1 MIGRPRIHLLAV
13 LLLTLP
19 LVSLEVRAQAWP
31 SRPIKIVIPVAA
43 AGAMDPLARAV
54 AARLSEMW
62 KQSVLVEN
70 RVGANG
76 IIGADYVSK
85 AEPDGYTLLMSE
97 ASPFVMSPHLYRTL
111 PFDGLAGFT
120 PITQVSRVPWVIG
133 ISAAVPANTLQEFVA
148 LARAQPGKLAYGSF
162 GLGSSVHVRVEQLKQ
177 ALGIDLN
184 HVPYKGAGPAMND
197 LLGGQI
203 AMVMISPGL
212 VEPHVRTGK
221 LRMIAATTPE
231 RLAALPALPTVAEL
245 AVPGFEAGT
254 WFGMFGPPRLP
265 QDIVIRVHAAMKV
278 VLGSPSFQQQ
288 FISGNWM
295 VPSDLDTPEQFA
307 RFMRTDFERW
317 GQAIRASGV
326 SVD

>member
-1 MIGRPRIHLLAV
+1 MIGHRLPHTLVALLVGLA
-13 LLLTLP
+13 L
-19 LVSLEVRAQAWP
+19 SLAEVHAQTWP
-31 SRPIKIVIPVAA
+31 SRPVKIVIPVAA

-62 KQSVLVEN
+62 KQPVLVEN

-120 PITQVSRVPWVIG
+120 PIAMVSRVPWVIG
-133 ISAAVPANTLQEFVA
+133 INAAVPATTLQEFVA
-148 LARAQPGKLAYGSF
+148 LAKVQPGKLAYGSI
-162 GLGSSVHVRVEQLKQ
+162 GLGSSVHIRVEQLKQ

-203 AMVMISPGL
+203 AMIMITPGL

-231 RLAALPALPTVAEL
+231 RLAALPNLPTVAEL
-245 AVPGFEAGT
+245 GVPGFEAGT
-254 WFGMFGPPRLP
+254 WFGMLGPPKLS
-265 QDIVIRVHAAMKV
+265 QDIVNRVHAAMTM
-278 VLGSPSFQQQ
+278 VLGNPAFQQQ

-295 VPSDLDTPEQFA
+295 VPSNLDTPEQFA
-307 RFMRTDFERW
+307 RFMRADFERW
-317 GQAIRASGV
+317 GQAIRVSGV
-326 SVD
+326 SVE